1 VSAEGAILRTRGLVK
16 RYPRGRGGA
25 TVIELPDLD
34 LVPGELT
41 VVVGPSL
48 SGKTTLVDLIAGW
61 AEADAGHI
69 ERDAAGLP
77 LGDWSKLAVIPQ
89 GLALLGELSVVE
101 NITLAPRLGA
111 SNTGEVD
118 ACLDAFDIAA
128 LRDRNPDEISV
139 GERQRVMA
147 ARAILPQPTVLL
159 ADEPVAHQDARRA
172 ELVLD
177 ALQAAA
183 DAGAACLLVTREHDL
198 ARGDHSFELTS
209 PG

>member
-1 VSAEGAILRTRGLVK
+1 MIGDDAVVRTRGLVK
-16 RYPRGRGGA
+16 RYPRVRSPA
-25 TVIELPDLD
+25 TVVALPDLD

-48 SGKTTLVDLIAGW
+48 SGKTTLIDLIAGW
-61 AEADAGHI
+61 AEPDEGQI
-69 ERDAAGLP
+69 EREPAGLP

-101 NITLAPRLGA
+101 NITLARRLGGSA
-111 SNTGEVD
+111 ARDVD
-118 ACLDAFDIAA
+118 ACLDALDIAA
-128 LRDRNPDEISV
+128 LRDRNPDEISI

-147 ARAILPQPTVLL
+147 ARAVLAHPAVLL

-172 ELVLD
+172 EVVLGR
-177 ALQAAA
+177 LRAATE
-183 DAGAACLLVTREHDL
+183 AGAACLLVTRASDL
-198 ARGDHSFELTS
+198 VVGDHRFDLTS

>member
-1 VSAEGAILRTRGLVK
+1 VSAKGAIVRTRGLVK
-16 RYPRGRGGA
+16 RYPLGRGGA

-34 LVPGELT
+34 LVPGEFT
-41 VVVGPSL
+41 IVVGPSL

-61 AEADAGHI
+61 AEPDEGQI
-69 ERDAAGLP
+69 ERDEVGLP

-111 SNTGEVD
+111 PQAGETE
-118 ACLDAFDIAA
+118 ACLAAFDIAA

-147 ARAILPQPTVLL
+147 ARAVLPQPAVLL

-172 ELVLD
+172 GIVLD
-177 ALQAAA
+177 ALRTAA
-183 DAGAACLLVTREHDL
+183 DAGAACLLVTRERDL
-198 ARGDHSFELTS
+198 AAGDHTFELTS
-209 PG
+209 PR